1 MIDCHVHLWDPA
13 QGHPWIRPGSPH
25 HRAFTADDLAA
36 SGADLELG
44 GASLELGGAGLAASG
59 AGPGP
64 VGAILVEASRGD
76 RAENVL
82 LRDLRLRHPGLI
94 LGHVGNLNTC
104 HDLGPARFADLLD
117 RTRPNGMRL
126 GGASWD
132 ATPPGARALVPVLA
146 RHGVALELNLH
157 HAALPAAA
165 EAAARH
171 PGLTVIIDHLGNPA
185 NLATADAGEW
195 REQVRRTARVP
206 GVFMKISGLLT
217 QQHGVPEE
225 RVAALV
231 AHAVAEF
238 GPARCMIG
246 SDWPICLA
254 RGSRAASLR
263 LAGRGL
269 AALDDAGRR
278 LVLSGTARRAYGLT
292 PQVDNDRSPCF
303 DAPVDDR

>member
-1 MIDCHVHLWDPA
+1 MTDCHVHPWDPA

-25 HRAFTADDLAA
+25 HRALTADALAA
-36 SGADLELG
+36 SGAGLELS
-44 GASLELGGAGLAASG
+44 GAILAASG

-64 VGAILVEASRGD
+64 AGAILVEASQGD

-126 GGASWD
+126 GGASGRPRHR
-132 ATPPGARALVPVLA
+132 AGGRALVPLLA
-146 RHGVALELNLH
+146 R
-157 HAALPAAA
+157 
-165 EAAARH
+165 
-171 PGLTVIIDHLGNPA
+171 
-185 NLATADAGEW
+185 
-195 REQVRRTARVP
+195 
-206 GVFMKISGLLT
+206 
-217 QQHGVPEE
+217 HGVPEE

-231 AHAVAEF
+231 GHAVAEF

-246 SDWPICLA
+246 SHGPICLA

-263 LAGRGL
+263 LAGRGP

-278 LVLSGTARRAYGLT
+278 LVLSGGRRLVLSGAARRAYGLM